1 MVGGKGPEP
10 RIRRAHRDVGSAGA
24 TAARERGAIKAGQE
38 LSYKFGYWGS
48 IPDDAPPALKNGL
61 GIRNR
66 ATATGTCP
74 ACGATAEIAG
84 PIQPG
89 RVTHVYMGHDGGCP
103 ALLELTSE
111 RDNR

>member
-1 MVGGKGPEP
+1 VSAGRKY
-10 RIRRAHRDVGSAGA
+10 RRQVRRAV
-24 TAARERGAIKAGQE
+24 
-38 LSYKFGYWGS
+38 LVVPS